1 MFTCALAFN
10 CTLVDCTVFASLCS
24 RAVLTSL
31 TVNTPTIHRNIFI
44 PRFRASLRG
53 SREIAVAQRL
63 RRGLVSPGPLPFW
76 PCVPRD
82 HYGSGLVALKASWI
96 LVLGATR
103 TLLLAL
109 WRTGPGSFWLCV
121 PHGQNEPPRLR
132 RQEATSV
139 PAVMQSDSQRRM
151 TRAVA
156 IAAMPSP
163 RPVRPK
169 PSVVV
174 AERETGAP
182 ERASLSTAAASAR
195 RFPILGRLP
204 IT

>member
-1 MFTCALAFN
+1 MIN
-10 CTLVDCTVFASLCS
+10 CRRHLNSLG
-24 RAVLTSL
+24 
-31 TVNTPTIHRNIFI
+31 P
-44 PRFRASLRG
+44 
-53 SREIAVAQRL
+53 
-63 RRGLVSPGPLPFW
+63 PGAMPYW
-76 PCVPRD
+76 PCVPQGQVRF
-82 HYGSGLVALKASWI
+82 GPVAHKARC
-96 LVLGATR
+96 VLALWHTR